1 METNLMP
8 MLTDVG
14 FPIGLC
20 LILLYGFK
28 KVGEV
33 LLARVVDPVAPRTES
48 SSRSLSNSLSFKGN
62 WCERWFLFRKR
73 FYGSWSRLP
82 VRLCRRLLFR
92 ATRTTTTD
100 EACTCL
106 K

>member
-33 LLARVVDPVAPRTES
+33 LLARVVDPVITSHREFLIKLEQQLELQGELVRKMVSIQEEILRKLDWYCLLDFAGRVR
-48 SSRSLSNSLSFKGN
+48 RSCCNYCF
-62 WCERWFLFRKR
+62 
-73 FYGSWSRLP
+73 
-82 VRLCRRLLFR
+82 
-92 ATRTTTTD
+92 
-100 EACTCL
+100 
-106 K
+106 

>member
-1 METNLMP
+1 METNLIQ

-33 LLARVVDPVAPRTES
+33 LLARVVDPVVTSHRE
-48 SSRSLSNSLSFKGN
+48 
-62 WCERWFLFRKR
+62 FLVKLEQQLELQGELVRKMVTIQEEILR
-73 FYGSWSRLP
+73 KL
-82 VRLCRRLLFR
+82 
-92 ATRTTTTD
+92 
-100 EACTCL
+100 E
-106 K
+106 

>member
-33 LLARVVDPVAPRTES
+33 LLARVVDPVITSHRE
-48 SSRSLSNSLSFKGN
+48 
-62 WCERWFLFRKR
+62 FLTKLEQQLELQGELVRKMVSIQEQILR
-73 FYGSWSRLP
+73 KL
-82 VRLCRRLLFR
+82 
-92 ATRTTTTD
+92 
-100 EACTCL
+100 E
-106 K
+106 

>member
-1 METNLMP
+1 METNLIQ

-33 LLARVVDPVAPRTES
+33 LLARVVDPVV
-48 SSRSLSNSLSFKGN
+48 NSHR
-62 WCERWFLFRKR
+62 EFLIKLEQQLELQGELVRKMVSIQEEILR
-73 FYGSWSRLP
+73 KLG
-82 VRLCRRLLFR
+82 
-92 ATRTTTTD
+92 
-100 EACTCL
+100 
-106 K
+106 

>member
-8 MLTDVG
+8 MLTEVG

-33 LLARVVDPVAPRTES
+33 LLARVVDPVITSHRE
-48 SSRSLSNSLSFKGN
+48 
-62 WCERWFLFRKR
+62 FLTKLEQQLELQGELVRKMVSIQEQILR
-73 FYGSWSRLP
+73 KL
-82 VRLCRRLLFR
+82 
-92 ATRTTTTD
+92 
-100 EACTCL
+100 E
-106 K
+106 

>member
-62 WCERWFLFRKR
+62 WCERWFLFRNR
-73 FYGSWSRLP
+73 YCGSWSRL
-82 VRLCRRLLFR
+82 RLPMPGVAQDLGGGSSFGCCVR
-92 ATRTTTTD
+92 AT
-100 EACTCL
+100 
-106 K
+106 

>member
-1 METNLMP
+1 METNLIQ

-33 LLARVVDPVAPRTES
+33 LLARMVDPVV
-48 SSRSLSNSLSFKGN
+48 NSHR
-62 WCERWFLFRKR
+62 EFLIK
-73 FYGSWSRLP
+73 L
-82 VRLCRRLLFR
+82 
-92 ATRTTTTD
+92 
-100 EACTCL
+100 EQ
-106 K
+106 

>member
-1 METNLMP
+1 METNLIQ

-33 LLARVVDPVAPRTES
+33 LLARVVDPVVTSHRE
-48 SSRSLSNSLSFKGN
+48 
-62 WCERWFLFRKR
+62 FLIKLEQQLELQGQRVPKMVGTQF
-73 FYGSWSRLP
+73 SAL
-82 VRLCRRLLFR
+82 
-92 ATRTTTTD
+92 
-100 EACTCL
+100 
-106 K
+106 

>member
-1 METNLMP
+1 MFGLPNLSQ

-33 LLARVVDPVAPRTES
+33 LLARVVDPVITSHRE
-48 SSRSLSNSLSFKGN
+48 
-62 WCERWFLFRKR
+62 FLVKLEQQLELQGELVRKMVSIQEEILR
-73 FYGSWSRLP
+73 KL
-82 VRLCRRLLFR
+82 
-92 ATRTTTTD
+92 
-100 EACTCL
+100 E
-106 K
+106 

>member
-48 SSRSLSNSLSFKGN
+48 SSRSLSNSLSKPQQ
-62 WCERWFLFRKR
+62 LSVATQKR
-73 FYGSWSRLP
+73 LEKQH
-82 VRLCRRLLFR
+82 LLIIQ
-92 ATRTTTTD
+92 D
-100 EACTCL
+100 
-106 K
+106 

>member
-28 KVGEV
+28 KVGV
-33 LLARVVDPVAPRTES
+33 LLARVVDPVITSHRE
-48 SSRSLSNSLSFKGN
+48 
-62 WCERWFLFRKR
+62 FLTKLEQQLELQGELVRKMVSIQEEILR
-73 FYGSWSRLP
+73 KL
-82 VRLCRRLLFR
+82 
-92 ATRTTTTD
+92 
-100 EACTCL
+100 E
-106 K
+106 

>member
-1 METNLMP
+1 METNLIL

-33 LLARVVDPVAPRTES
+33 LLARVVDPVVTSHREF
-48 SSRSLSNSLSFKGN
+48 LIKLEQQLELQG
-62 WCERWFLFRKR
+62 ERVRKMVSIQEEILR
-73 FYGSWSRLP
+73 KL
-82 VRLCRRLLFR
+82 
-92 ATRTTTTD
+92 
-100 EACTCL
+100 E
-106 K
+106 